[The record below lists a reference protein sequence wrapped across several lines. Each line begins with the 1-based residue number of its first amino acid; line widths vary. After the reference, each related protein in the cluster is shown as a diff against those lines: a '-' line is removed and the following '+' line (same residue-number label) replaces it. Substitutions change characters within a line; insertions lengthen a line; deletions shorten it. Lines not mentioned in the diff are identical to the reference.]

1 MAKHQLLL
9 LTVLFVA
16 GITMVA
22 QSEKATAV
30 AQSQQPEVVTPAAE
44 ADMELIQ
51 ARLAKAFNAQPDSIV
66 AAPLPG
72 YVEVIYGSEIYYIS
86 NNAKHLISGEVYDLL
101 SLENLTEQRRAVDRK
116 KIMAAIPES
125 SMIVY
130 KAKDE
135 KHVLNVFTDIDC
147 VYCRKLHQ
155 EIAQINALGIT
166 VRYLA
171 YPRAGLG
178 SPSYDKAVSVW
189 CNADRNVAMDK
200 AKASGS
206 IEPMKCDA
214 PVAAHMQLAREMGV
228 NSTPSLILD
237 NGRLQPGYAPAAQ
250 LLALFK

>member
-1 MAKHQLLL
+1 MAKHLFLLL
-9 LTVLFVA
+9 AVLFVA
-16 GITMVA
+16 GLIMVA

-30 AQSQQPEVVTPAAE
+30 PQQPEAVAPAAG

-51 ARLAKAFNAQPDSIV
+51 ARLAKAFNAQPDSIL

-72 YVEVIYGSEIYYIS
+72 YVEVIFGSEIYYIS
-86 NNAKHLISGEVYDLL
+86 NNANHLISGEVYDLL
-101 SLENLTEQRRAVDRK
+101 SLENLTEQRRAVGRQK
-116 KIMAAIPES
+116 AMATVPEA

-130 KAKDE
+130 KAKEE

-155 EIAQINALGIT
+155 EMAQINALGIT

-189 CNADRNVAMDK
+189 CNADPNVAMDN
-200 AKASGS
+200 AKGSGS
-206 IEPMKCDA
+206 IEAMKCDA
-214 PVAAHMQLAREMGV
+214 PVAAHMQLARELGV

-237 NGRLQPGYAPAAQ
+237 NGRMQPGYAPAEQ

>member
-1 MAKHQLLL
+1 MAKHLFLLVA
-9 LTVLFVA
+9 VLFVA
-16 GITMVA
+16 GIIIVA

-30 AQSQQPEVVTPAAE
+30 PQQLEAVAPPAE
-44 ADMELIQ
+44 ADMELIK
-51 ARLAKAFNAQPDSIV
+51 ARLAKAFNAQPDSIL

-72 YVEVIYGSEIYYIS
+72 YVEVIFGSEIYYIS
-86 NNAKHLISGEVYDLL
+86 NNANHLISGEVYDLL
-101 SLENLTEQRRAVDRK
+101 SLENLTEQRRAVDRQ
-116 KIMAAIPES
+116 KIMAAIPEA

-130 KAKDE
+130 RAKEE

-155 EIAQINALGIT
+155 EMTQLNELGIT

-189 CNADRNVAMDK
+189 CNADRNKAMDS
-200 AKASGS
+200 AKGSGS
-206 IEPMKCDA
+206 IEAMKCDA
-214 PVAAHMQLAREMGV
+214 PVVAHMQLARELGV

-237 NGRLQPGYAPAAQ
+237 NGRLQPGYAPANQ